1 MKLESKVGAFFIGTI
16 VILGVLILRTEKLE
30 IFGKAKERVFRT
42 EFAQVAGLN
51 PQARIRIAG
60 VPVGT
65 VKEIEA
71 LHGRAVVT
79 FSVEEK
85 FSINKGA
92 VASLSSIGILGEK
105 YIELDPGQANQE
117 ILPPGSTI
125 PSKTGISL
133 DNLMETLG
141 AIGTD
146 VKGITY
152 ALNQSIGGE
161 NGRQKI
167 DEIVDNIRT
176 LTAEFRSMAQ
186 ENHSAINNTM
196 ANVESITGELRDR
209 LPRIAKQ
216 FEDLGKG
223 LNEMVDQSKPEM
235 KGLLG
240 DVRKLAQG
248 FQSTSENI
256 RSITDKMNRGEG
268 TIGKLLNDES
278 TVQKLNAAVD
288 NVNEMLGGLKSM
300 ELRLDMNAAR
310 WTARNDSQIGLG
322 IELAPRKDYWYSLSL
337 NSSPD
342 GKISDSTRKV
352 TTNEIDPITGLPKTS
367 LVTVRTV
374 NAEQVVTLSA
384 EFMKRLGDY
393 FVLHAGI
400 IDGKG
405 GAGAELR
412 FLDDRLRFGGLAYD
426 FGKRDD
432 KPNPR
437 YRVTS
442 SFQFWKGLYIQAGMQ
457 DLANKEF
464 RSVFAGGGIRWKDD
478 DLKKLVG
485 LASSGK

>member
-1 MKLESKVGAFFIGTI
+1 MKLESKVGAFFIGSI
-16 VILGVLILRTEKLE
+16 VILGALILRTEKLE
-30 IFGKAKERVFRT
+30 LFGRSDERTFRT

-51 PQARIRIAG
+51 VQGHIRIAG
-60 VPVGT
+60 VKVGT
-65 VKEIEA
+65 VKEIGIEK
-71 LHGRAVVT
+71 GRAVVT
-79 FSVEEK
+79 FSVEKK
-85 FSINKGA
+85 FALTKGA
-92 VASLSSIGILGEK
+92 TASLSSIGILGEK
-105 YIELDPGQANQE
+105 YIELDPGQPTQE
-117 ILPPGSTI
+117 TLPAGSAI
-125 PSKTGISL
+125 PSKTGVSL

-167 DEIVDNIRT
+167 DEIVDNIRQ
-176 LTAEFRSMAQ
+176 LTGEFRAMAQ
-186 ENHSAINNTM
+186 ENHAAINNTM
-196 ANVESITGELRDR
+196 ANVESITGELKDR
-209 LPRIAKQ
+209 LPKIAKQ

-235 KGLLG
+235 KGLLT

-256 RSITDKMNRGEG
+256 RSITDKLNKGEG
-268 TIGKLLNDES
+268 TIGKLLTDES
-278 TVQKLNAAVD
+278 TIQKVNAAVD
-288 NVNEMLGGLKSM
+288 NVNEMLGGLKNM
-300 ELRLDMNAAR
+300 DLRLDLNAAS
-310 WTARNDSQIGLG
+310 WTSRSDSMIGLG
-322 IELAPRKDYWYSLSL
+322 IEFAPRKDYWYSLAV

-342 GKISDSTRKV
+342 GKVSDSTRTV
-352 TTNEIDPITGLPKTS
+352 TRIDPITGLPTNTIEK
-367 LVTVRTV
+367 VRTI
-374 NAEQVVTLSA
+374 NAEQVMTLSA
-384 EFMKRLGDY
+384 EFMKRIGDY
-393 FVLHAGI
+393 FVVHAGI

-405 GAGAELR
+405 GAGAEVR

-437 YRVTS
+437 YRLTS
-442 SFQFWKGLYIQAGMQ
+442 SYQFWKGLYIKAGMQ

-464 RSVFAGGGIRWKDD
+464 RSFYVGGGIRWKDD

-485 LASSGK
+485 LASAGK